1 VLDAE
6 DDNNS
11 ASSEFSVGTSP
22 AFTTVIGGM
31 YEVYNAKGCQTLF
44 ANHHLVFRNLSVGK
58 YSTTTPF
65 TAIEPHFVKRLDNQQ
80 CSMNTAF
87 TSTSGDTTWT
97 P

>member
-65 TAIEPHFVKRLDNQQ
+65 HRHRAPLRQEAGQPAVQHEHGVHVDQ
-80 CSMNTAF
+80 
-87 TSTSGDTTWT
+87 W
-97 P
+97 